1 LTLYPFSTA
10 WLAARHRS
18 GDDVRAARATTA
30 GQSRNGGRSR
40 NERAGVPMA
49 SRRFHVVLIKP
60 SHYHD
65 DGYVIRW
72 WRGLLPSNSLA
83 ALHGVALDCAQRHVL
98 GPEVDI
104 EIHVIDET
112 NTRVDVRKLL
122 RLFRKAEGFG
132 IVGLVG
138 VQTNQYP
145 RALDIARPFRREGIP
160 VVIGGFHV
168 SGCIAM
174 LDGTAVDLDQAREL
188 GVSIFAGEAEGRFE
202 MLLQAAAGGTL
213 EPQYDFTKDL
223 VDMAGQPSPF
233 LPIQHVKRTAGTNSS
248 FDSGRGCP
256 YQCSFCTIINVQ
268 GRKSRSR
275 TPDDVEKVIRENW
288 KEGISRFFL
297 TDDNFARNREWEPI
311 LDRLIKL
318 REVDG
323 IPLGLMIQVDT
334 LCHKIP
340 GFMEKCARA
349 GVTRVFI
356 GLENINPDN
365 LKAVKKP
372 QNKITEYRRMLLGWK
387 AQGIFTYAGYILGL
401 PADTAESIRRD
412 IEIIQRELPLDIVE
426 WVILTPL
433 PGSEDHRVL
442 WRKGAPMG
450 ADLNNYDF
458 EHVVSEHPRMSWAE
472 WQGIYQEAWTSYYSR
487 EHVETLLRRGAAT
500 GVSLLSLIKALVPF
514 IHMVPVE
521 NIHPLQAGLFR
532 RKHRTERRYGLAPES
547 AWAFYSSHVAKTI
560 ANNLKLAGTIFWILQ
575 LKRRIERD
583 SDHRS
588 YMDIALTPVAD
599 DDEATLDLLTKTTGA
614 KAAIDHIKKVAAL
627 TH

>member
-1 LTLYPFSTA
+1 MTCR
-10 WLAARHRS
+10 LADPAQHRF
-18 GDDVRAARATTA
+18 DDDMLD
-30 GQSRNGGRSR
+30 GSQSRNRGRGRS
-40 NERAGVPMA
+40 ERAGAPMA

-83 ALHGVALDCAQRHVL
+83 ALHGVALDCAQRRVL
-98 GPEVDI
+98 GPGVDI

-122 RLFRKAEGFG
+122 RLFRQAGGFG

-145 RALDIARPFRREGIP
+145 RALDIARPFRLAGIP
-160 VVIGGFHV
+160 VTIGGFHV

-174 LDGTAVDLDQAREL
+174 LDGKAVDLDQARAL

-202 MLLQAAAGGTL
+202 MLLQAAAGGGL

-256 YQCSFCTIINVQ
+256 FQCSFCTIINVQ

-275 TPDDVEKVIRENW
+275 TPDDVEKVVRENW

-340 GFMEKCARA
+340 NFMEKCARA

-401 PADTAESIRRD
+401 PADTAASIRRD

-442 WRKGAPMG
+442 WRKGAPMD
-450 ADLNNYDF
+450 ADLNDYDF
-458 EHVVSEHPRMSWAE
+458 EHVVSEHPRMSRAE

-487 EHVETLLRRGAAT
+487 QHVATLLRRGGAT
-500 GVSLLSLIKALVPF
+500 GVSLFSLIKALVPF

-532 RKHRTERRYGLAPES
+532 RKHRGERRFGLPPES
-547 AWAFYSSHVAKTI
+547 AWAFYSTHIANTI
-560 ANNLKLAGTIFWILQ
+560 VNNLKLAGTVFWILQ
-575 LKRRIERD
+575 MKRQIERD
-583 SDHRS
+583 PGHRS
-588 YMDIALTPVAD
+588 YMDIALTPVE
-599 DDEATLDLLTKTTGA
+599 DEDEETLDLLTKTAGA